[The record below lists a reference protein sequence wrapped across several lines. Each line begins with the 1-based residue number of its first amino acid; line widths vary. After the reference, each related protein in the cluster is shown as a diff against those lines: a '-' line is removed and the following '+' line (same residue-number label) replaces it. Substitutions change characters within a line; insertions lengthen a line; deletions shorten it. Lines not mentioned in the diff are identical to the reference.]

1 MKTWAFYK
9 EGETWHPIGIN
20 AALAREKEAP
30 GLWQRRTYYS
40 THSPEHIR
48 LRMNIRKSS
57 KGNYSFAYNPGQDDE
72 IERLGGGESLAHY
85 LYKIAISELKHT
97 TLKIKNLENDII
109 INIID
114 SQTEKH
120 VSMDG
125 RDYYIDVYLKFDS
138 PSKYQLKWG
147 GELGIEVHNTNPV
160 KGQKLK
166 DLQAIGIPIIEV
178 DVNEKLAYRK
188 SEEYSTPELERSYI
202 EFIKMRFSE
211 YLRGRIL
218 SNPNTKEYLEEEN
231 LQLKNQVDFLTAA
244 LSKAKEECTEMKE
257 KNTNFISDNAQKSNL
272 ILQLEAAKKD
282 FESQLKNFQNM
293 GILKYIWYWLTRKE
307 TK

>member
-9 EGETWHPIGIN
+9 EGETWHRIGIN

-48 LRMNIRKSS
+48 LRMNIRRSS

-85 LYKIAISELKHT
+85 LYKIAISELKQT

-109 INIID
+109 IYIID

-120 VSMDG
+120 VSIDG
-125 RDYYIDVYLKFDS
+125 RDYYIDVYLKFYS

-160 KGQKLK
+160 TGQKLR

-178 DVNEKLAYRK
+178 DINEKLAYRIA
-188 SEEYSTPELERSYI
+188 EEYSTPELERSYI
-202 EFIKMRFSE
+202 EFIKQRFSE
-211 YLRGRIL
+211 YLRGKIL
-218 SNPNTKEYLEEEN
+218 SNPNTVEYLEEEN
-231 LQLKNQVDFLTAA
+231 SQLKNQVEILTEA
-244 LSKAKEECTEMKE
+244 LSKAERECSEMREENTDCKSDHA
-257 KNTNFISDNAQKSNL
+257 KNSLL
-272 ILQLEAAKKD
+272 ILQLEAAKND
-282 FESQLKNFQNM
+282 FESQLLKFQNM
-293 GILKYIWYWLTRKE
+293 GVFKYIWYRLTSK
-307 TK
+307 